1 MFPLSRFRLR
11 LRSFTF
17 SCSFSPL
24 PSDLTHRRSF
34 GLRARCR
41 TSTYYS
47 IAVSY
52 LITGPLFRIRRRAM
66 SLAGLHSFQLWFSF
80 SPLTTFPLRSV
91 YCRSL
96 EHESYKYPSPGFVE
110 TRQPRPLSLS
120 LSFSSRLCLRVLR
133 LVPIA
138 SDPFR
143 LKPNLC
149 IKSSSPFAFHLLS
162 HSCCVTASSY
172 SSGSGDNNPREPPL
186 VAHSRVLVS
195 GRGLGFILVFLISD
209 SRADARLRLQYEVV
223 AH

>member
-1 MFPLSRFRLR
+1 MGFILSPFRMFPLSRFRLR

-143 LKPNLC
+143 QKPVPTQTKLVRK
-149 IKSSSPFAFHLLS
+149 ILVSVRFPSSFAFVLRH
-162 HSCCVTASSY
+162 
-172 SSGSGDNNPREPPL
+172 
-186 VAHSRVLVS
+186 RVV
-195 GRGLGFILVFLISD
+195 VFQ
-209 SRADARLRLQYEVV
+209 RQWG
-223 AH
+223 